1 MQAVS
6 GGQVLH
12 TFEVTREVND
22 IHGRQHKV
30 RPDSR
35 DDVAAPLHRNQEE
48 LLQRPQPCLL
58 DGLPNH
64 GRVLSH
70 LWAATKPLSQPKARI
85 PFWRTAA
92 KAAQRLPPISYL
104 QPHKQLLHR
113 VIRLFG
119 LAAEYLF
126 CQGRQQR
133 RGGYQDVQNPKDR
146 VREAV
151 HRDVK
156 HAKDRHSGV
165 LLGPVCLETSN
176 DQVGGGT
183 NEGASATKY
192 RGERKRD
199 QKLLRRDGAVTAPR
213 PAEDQG
219 NQQRHNGSVVEE
231 CRQERHRHHHAD
243 LGHEQRA
250 GLPQE
255 IGKQRVQTSGL
266 RDSLRH
272 WKQDHDGGKPR
283 V

>member
-1 MQAVS
+1 MPKGLQLPALVSGGDWGGNRRTGLLRAPKVVDWRAKSYSELVILVLFRHVLQAVS

-12 TFEVTREVND
+12 TFEVTREVDD
-22 IHGRQHKV
+22 ILGRQHKV
-30 RPDSR
+30 RSDSR

-70 LWAATKPLSQPKARI
+70 
-85 PFWRTAA
+85 
-92 KAAQRLPPISYL
+92 L

-183 NEGASATKY
+183 DEGASATKHG
-192 RGERKRD
+192 GE
-199 QKLLRRDGAVTAPR
+199 G
-213 PAEDQG
+213 
-219 NQQRHNGSVVEE
+219 
-231 CRQERHRHHHAD
+231 
-243 LGHEQRA
+243 
-250 GLPQE
+250 
-255 IGKQRVQTSGL
+255 
-266 RDSLRH
+266 
-272 WKQDHDGGKPR
+272 
-283 V
+283 

>member
-70 LWAATKPLSQPKARI
+70 
-85 PFWRTAA
+85 
-92 KAAQRLPPISYL
+92 L

>member
-1 MQAVS
+1 MPKGLQLPALVSGGDWGGNRRTGLLRAPKVVDWRAKSYSELVILVLFRHVLQAVS

-12 TFEVTREVND
+12 TFEVTREVDD
-22 IHGRQHKV
+22 ILGRQHKV
-30 RPDSR
+30 RSDSR

-165 LLGPVCLETSN
+165 LLGPVCL
-176 DQVGGGT
+176 
-183 NEGASATKY
+183 
-192 RGERKRD
+192 RGE
-199 QKLLRRDGAVTAPR
+199 ASSA
-213 PAEDQG
+213 
-219 NQQRHNGSVVEE
+219 
-231 CRQERHRHHHAD
+231 
-243 LGHEQRA
+243 
-250 GLPQE
+250 
-255 IGKQRVQTSGL
+255 
-266 RDSLRH
+266 
-272 WKQDHDGGKPR
+272 
-283 V
+283 